1 MKTMLVSFAAIFLTI
16 ELTTHV
22 AAQSTAA
29 ANTILLTVIMRHDQ
43 SKTLDEINAHLD
55 KTGFRKNFPPEGV
68 EIVSYHIV
76 MGIGQVMTLRLPPDK
91 LRAVNLAFEKGA
103 WGAFRTEFYPTYDFL
118 PVFREQKA
126 KDAAEK

>member
-68 EIVSYHIV
+68 EIVSYHTN
-76 MGIGQVMTLRLPPDK
+76 MGDIGAMNEVKAEYLTKNLPAWT
-91 LRAVNLAFEKGA
+91 AVGVTSLAFPGQLLEI
-103 WGAFRTEFYPTYDFL
+103 
-118 PVFREQKA
+118 KA
-126 KDAAEK
+126 IAVAR